1 MLFRR
6 KSRTRR
12 MMDWMNAMLQSV
24 LRWFKKIR
32 S

>member
-12 MMDWMNAMLQSV
+12 MMDWFSRIYAT
-24 LRWFKKIR
+24 LRGFFRRI
-32 S
+32 